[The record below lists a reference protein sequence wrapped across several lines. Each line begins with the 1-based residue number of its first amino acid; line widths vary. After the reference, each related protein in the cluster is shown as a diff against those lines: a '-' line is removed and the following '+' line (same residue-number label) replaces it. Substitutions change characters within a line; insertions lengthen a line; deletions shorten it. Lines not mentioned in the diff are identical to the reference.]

1 MISLFTTLRMT
12 DEELEIGDLAVH
24 GEEAYPSE
32 GLALA
37 GVGAARAAEL
47 SAQSQQSQVSMKAE
61 ASPPSET

>member
-1 MISLFTTLRMT
+1 MKLRMS
-12 DEELEIGDLAVH
+12 DEELEIGDVAVH

-47 SAQSQQSQVSMKAE
+47 SAQSRESQVSMKAE
-61 ASPPSET
+61 ASPPSDT